1 MVNHSSL
8 TSSQTALA
16 RHHTYTL
23 ISQLYLNGIT
33 RDVLPYIQAL
43 PALAAHLHDVSE
55 EDWAAY
61 ASDAA
66 AEHYNLFGFNIFP
79 FESVFLDETG
89 LLEGAIPEEV
99 NKRYQQAGFH
109 VAQNADHI
117 GNELAFLAFLS
128 GAEADAW
135 EDELSHVAYRIRRLQ
150 QDFLQAHLLYWL
162 SPFVIALQY
171 QSALFYVELA
181 KLTLDLVHNHYSDLS
196 HDLTLAST
204 SAEKMLPAP
213 PLVSSFL
220 EIEDEQTKLKKI
232 GSYFVTPPYSGIYV
246 SRHDIALLGRQ
257 NRLPRGF
264 GGRKQL
270 FNNLLRVA
278 SQYDEVPTLL
288 LAIQQLAERW
298 LTDYTT
304 LQQTR
309 PELTPFIAL
318 WHERTTSTI
327 DLIQQINITD

>member
-1 MVNHSSL
+1 MINHSSL
-8 TSSQTALA
+8 TPSQTAQA

-33 RDVLPYIQAL
+33 DELVPYIQAL
-43 PALAAHLHDVSE
+43 PALAAHLPDLSE
-55 EDWAAY
+55 SDWSAY

-89 LLEGAIPEEV
+89 LLEGTIPEEV
-99 NKRYQQAGFH
+99 NKRYQQAGFQ
-109 VAQNADHI
+109 VTQNADHI
-117 GNELAFLAFLS
+117 GNQLAFLAFLS

-135 EDELSHVAYRIRRLQ
+135 EDQLSHVAYRIRRIQ
-150 QDFLQAHLLYWL
+150 QDFLQTHLLYWL

-171 QSALFYVELA
+171 QSASFYVELA
-181 KLTLDLVHNHYSDLS
+181 NLTLDLVHNHYSDLS
-196 HDLTLAST
+196 HDLTLASESGKKT
-204 SAEKMLPAP
+204 LPAAP
-213 PLVSSFL
+213 SLSSFL
-220 EIEDEQTKLKKI
+220 DLEDEQSKLKKI

-257 NRLPRGF
+257 HRLPRGF

-288 LAIQQLAERW
+288 HAIQQLAERW
-298 LTDYTT
+298 LADYTT

-318 WHERTTSTI
+318 WRERTISTI
-327 DLIQQINITD
+327 DLTQQINSTD